1 MSQPPHLS
9 AEQRAA
15 ALDKAA
21 DARVRRSALKESIK
35 RGEMTL
41 ADVLAKAETD
51 EVVARTHVLAVI
63 ESLPGI
69 GKVKAARIMERVG
82 ISMSRR
88 VQGLGAKQRVA
99 LQEELAGR

>member
-1 MSQPPHLS
+1 MTLPHLT

-21 DARVRRSALKESIK
+21 DARRRRAAFKESLK
-35 RGEMTL
+35 RGELTL
-41 ADVLAKAETD
+41 ADVITLGRDD
-51 EVVARTHVLAVI
+51 EVVGRTHMLTVL

-82 ISMSRR
+82 ISPSRR
-88 VQGLGAKQRVA
+88 VRGLGPKQRVA
-99 LQEELAGR
+99 LEKELGGR

>member
-1 MSQPPHLS
+1 MTLPHLT

-21 DARVRRSALKESIK
+21 DARRRRAEFKDSVK
-35 RGEMTL
+35 RGELSL
-41 ADVLAKAETD
+41 AEVLAKAEND
-51 EVVARTHVLAVI
+51 EVIGRTHIVTVI

-88 VQGLGAKQRVA
+88 VRGLGAKQRVA
-99 LQEELAGR
+99 LQQELAGR